1 MIHLENLVPM
11 KKNKV
16 SILVPFNTMKDKIQ
30 QKERWIRE
38 DWTTTDK
45 YVIMADERYCT
56 PCLLLVYKDTDNYII
71 FHPTYK
77 DYALK
82 WSKKINA

>member
-16 SILVPFNTMKDKIQ
+16 LILVPFNTMKDKIQ
-30 QKERWIRE
+30 QKEKWIRE

-56 PCLLLVYKDTDNYII
+56 PCLLLVYKDTD
-71 FHPTYK
+71 
-77 DYALK
+77 
-82 WSKKINA
+82 S

>member
-1 MIHLENLVPM
+1 MIHLESLVPM

-30 QKERWIRE
+30 QKEKWIRE
-38 DWTTTDK
+38 DWTTADK

-56 PCLLLVYKDTDNYII
+56 PCLLLVYKDTDSYII

-77 DYALK
+77 DYSLK
-82 WSKKINA
+82 WRKVNA

>member
-56 PCLLLVYKDTDNYII
+56 PCLLLVYKDSDYYIF
-71 FHPTYK
+71 FHPSYK
-77 DYALK
+77 DYSLK
-82 WSKKINA
+82 WRKVNA